1 MFEATREE
9 LEVLKAATLVLNHLG
24 KDELDSERPYKI
36 HCLAKNALEEV
47 IQGNGAKKLFITND
61 DEGNGYHG
69 LFYMIDSNPDELE
82 ALRMDSYCFDN
93 VPNKEIALLG

>member
-1 MFEATREE
+1 MLEAPREE
-9 LEVLKAATLVLNHLG
+9 LEILKAAALVLNHLG

-47 IQGNGAKKLFITND
+47 IQGNGTKKLFITND

-69 LFYMIDSNPDELE
+69 FFYMIDSTPDELDF
-82 ALRMDSYCFDN
+82 LRMESCCFDN
-93 VPNKEIALLG
+93 VPNEEIALLG

>member
-1 MFEATREE
+1 MLEATREE
-9 LEVLKAATLVLNHLG
+9 LEILKAAALVLNHLG

-47 IQGNGAKKLFITND
+47 IQGNGTKKLFITND

-69 LFYMIDSNPDELE
+69 LFYMIDSTPDELDF
-82 ALRMDSYCFDN
+82 LRMESCCFDN
-93 VPNKEIALLG
+93 VPNEEIALVG